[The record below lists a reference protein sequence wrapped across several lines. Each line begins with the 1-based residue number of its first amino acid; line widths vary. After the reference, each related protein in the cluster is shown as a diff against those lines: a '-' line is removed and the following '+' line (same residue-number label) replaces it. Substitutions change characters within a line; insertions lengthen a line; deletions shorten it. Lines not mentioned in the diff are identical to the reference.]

1 MSLSQI
7 HRTARIRA
15 LNDQFRANPETGKL
29 AATES
34 FLLTF
39 GSTSLRWFLDQV
51 RIYDNFTPGDPYAEH
66 DNGIIECMGQT
77 VLWQIA
83 YADPSLSKPSADPA
97 DPQRT
102 VRVLHLY
109 LPDEEGG

>member
-7 HRTARIRA
+7 HRTTRIRA
-15 LNDQFRANPETGKL
+15 LNDQFRANPESGKV

-39 GSTSLRWFLDQV
+39 GSISLGWFIDQV
-51 RIYDNFTPGDPYAEH
+51 RRYENFTPGDPYAEH
-66 DNGIIECMGQT
+66 DSGVIECAGRT

-83 YADPSLSKPSADPA
+83 YSDPSLEKPSADPA
-97 DPQRT
+97 DPHRT

-109 LPDEEGG
+109 LPEEEDG